1 MDNNLL
7 LCFVG
12 NMCAGK
18 DTCNEVIQNYIIEK
32 NIQDATYGNNEIHV
46 EKQKLFYC
54 CKAGGITLNKTEGD
68 AFIYFK
74 EFKTSD
80 DCTIHLFNVPL
91 ANEVKREYVEDM
103 ARQGEKINFGDLLSD
118 HEYKSKHRQGLID
131 KGDGRRNT
139 VDKFYWLVKANELI
153 SVITEKFK
161 NNGKKHFNIFS
172 ITDARYGNELPYQEE
187 YYEGIMPTLSFKV
200 DAKMSTI
207 LNRMTPKQAM
217 KYLKNHKNNASER
230 EVKSVHADF
239 VVNNDTT
246 KRALWEQLAQDA
258 FPVLQFIL
266 DDFKS
271 NLS

>member
-18 DTCNEVIQNYIIEK
+18 DTCNEIIQNYIIEK
-32 NIQDATYGNNEIHV
+32 NIQDAICV
-46 EKQKLFYC
+46 EKQQLFYNVNQ
-54 CKAGGITLNKTEGD
+54 KIISLSKNKND

-103 ARQGEKINFGDLLSD
+103 ARENVKINFNDLLSN
-118 HEYKSKHRQGLID
+118 HEYKRIHRQGLID

-139 VDKFYWLVKANELI
+139 VDKFYWLIKVNELI
-153 SVITEKFK
+153 GVITEKFK
-161 NNGKKHFNIFS
+161 NNGRKHFNIFS
-172 ITDARYGNELPYQEE
+172 ITDARYGNELPYQEK

-200 DAKMSTI
+200 NAKMSTI

-217 KYLKNHKNNASER
+217 KYLKNYKNNASER
-230 EVKSVHADF
+230 EVKSVHTDF
-239 VVNNDTT
+239 VVSNDTT
-246 KRALWEQLAQDA
+246 KDDLKRQLEQDA
-258 FPVLQFIL
+258 FLVIQFIL
-266 DDFKS
+266 DEFKS